1 MKKTTL
7 LILFCS
13 SFGILFSQ
21 RSKVDSLLR
30 LLSAAKEDTIK
41 CKLLNELI
49 ESENDENKWPVYN
62 KQLKELATAA
72 LKKDK
77 VNRRFFRKQLAD
89 ALGNEGYLEE
99 HRGNAIKAL
108 ELHEQSLIIH
118 EELNDLKGKAAN
130 LNNIGIIYN
139 NKGST
144 RKAIEYFQKAL
155 LIDEQINDTLGLSYA
170 YNNLG
175 LMNRKLGNQ
184 RLAKEYFEKSL
195 NLRIKGKDKSG
206 MASAINNLA
215 LLFQDKDDY
224 KNAEIHFIKCLKLQ
238 EEIDDK
244 HGLALTYNNIALNY
258 KYQGNKKECEK
269 YLIKSLE
276 LRERLGVKKGIA
288 SSLRSTGRYYFEEK
302 NYALAKKYSERA
314 YQISNELGL
323 MEYKKSIAYDLYQ
336 LYKHTNEQ
344 NKAFRYLETYT
355 SLKDSL
361 SNLEE
366 QKATIKL
373 MAEIEFEKKLAIS
386 ETEHK
391 AKLEI
396 EKQRSEKEKTKQ
408 FLINLTGSSILLIVL
423 IFSYILFKRFKL
435 TQKQKQIIEEQK
447 KLVDEKNDEIT
458 ASITYAKRIQHAI
471 LPNLKAISNSFQNS
485 FVIYKPKDIVAGDF
499 YWLERTGDTTLI
511 AVADCTGH
519 GVPGALVSVICN
531 NSLNRS
537 VREFKL
543 TDPGKIL
550 DKTRELVIEEFEKS
564 DEEVKDG
571 MDISLLSVNKLK
583 NEIKWSGANNPL
595 WILRAAS
602 GSIEEI
608 KPDKQPIGKYMQ
620 NSNFSSHSITLN
632 EGDRIYLF
640 TDGILDQFG
649 GPQARLTD
657 GTFGQGK
664 KFKSKQFR
672 LLLQS
677 LHAVEI
683 NNQKEL
689 IESTFNEWKRDLEQ
703 VDDVCV
709 IGIRI

>member
-1 MKKTTL
+1 MKKK
-7 LILFCS
+7 ILFILLLFS
-13 SFGILFSQ
+13 SCILLSQ
-21 RSKVDSLLR
+21 RSKTDSLLQ
-30 LLSAAKEDTIK
+30 LLKTEKEDTSK
-41 CKLLNELI
+41 CKLLSELI
-49 ESENDENKWPVYN
+49 ESETDETKWPQYN
-62 KQLKELATAA
+62 KQLKEIATEA
-72 LKKDK
+72 LKKNG
-77 VNRRFFRKQLAD
+77 VNSRFFRKQLAD

-99 HRGNAIKAL
+99 HLGNAIKAL
-108 ELHEQSLIIH
+108 ELHEQSLAIH
-118 EELNDLKGKAAN
+118 EELQDLKGIAAN
-130 LNNIGIIYN
+130 LNNVGIIYN

-155 LIDEQINDTLGLSYA
+155 LINEQIKDTLGLSYA

-175 LMNRKLGNQ
+175 LMNRKLGNH

-206 MASAINNLA
+206 MANAINNLA

-224 KNAEIHFIKCLKLQ
+224 KNAETYFIKCLKIQ
-238 EEIDDK
+238 EEIGDK

-258 KYQGNKKECEK
+258 KHQGNKTECEK

-276 LRERLGVKKGIA
+276 LREQLGVKRGIA
-288 SSLRSTGRYYFEEK
+288 SSLRSIGGYYLDEK
-302 NYALAKKYSERA
+302 NYPLAKKHLERA
-314 YQISNELGL
+314 YQISSELGM
-323 MEYKKSIAYDLYQ
+323 MEYKKSIAYTLYL
-336 LYKHTNEQ
+336 LYKNLNEE
-344 NKAFRYLETYT
+344 NKSFRYLETYI

-373 MAEIEFEKKLAIS
+373 MAEIEFEKKLAVN

-408 FLINLTGSSILLIVL
+408 FLINLTGSLILSIVL
-423 IFSYILFKRFKL
+423 IFSYILYKRFKL
-435 TQKQKQIIEEQK
+435 TQKQKQIIEDQK
-447 KLVDEKNDEIT
+447 KMVDEKNHEIT
-458 ASITYAKRIQHAI
+458 SSITYAKRIQHAI

-499 YWLERTGDTTLI
+499 YWMEESNDTTLI

-531 NSLNRS
+531 NCLNRS

-543 TDPGKIL
+543 TDPGKVL

-564 DEEVKDG
+564 EEEVKDG
-571 MDISLLSVNKLK
+571 MDISILSINKNK
-583 NEIKWSGANNPL
+583 NEIIWSGANNPL
-595 WILRAAS
+595 WILRSDS
-602 GSIEEI
+602 GLIEEI
-608 KPDKQPIGKYMQ
+608 KPDKQPIGKYTQ
-620 NSNFSSHSITLN
+620 SKNFTSNKVSLN
-632 EGDRIYLF
+632 KGDCIYLF

-649 GPQARLTD
+649 GPN
-657 GTFGQGK
+657 GK
-664 KFKSKQFR
+664 KFKSNQFKVLIQSFKEIEITKQKD
-672 LLLQS
+672 S
-677 LHAVEI
+677 
-683 NNQKEL
+683 
-689 IESTFNEWKRDLEQ
+689 IEKAFQDWKGNFEQ